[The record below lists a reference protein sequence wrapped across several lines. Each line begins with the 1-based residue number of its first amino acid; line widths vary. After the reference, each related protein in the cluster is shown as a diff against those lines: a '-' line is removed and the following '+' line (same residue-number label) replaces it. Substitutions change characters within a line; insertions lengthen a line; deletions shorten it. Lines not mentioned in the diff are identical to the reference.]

1 MQQAKRLLLPG
12 DPGFQEILGMAL
24 PPGWQQ
30 SAAKL
35 SGEFAFLADA
45 ETGALRVGSFDELD
59 DYIEGGEYEARLR
72 NAGDDDALDDLLVT
86 Y

>member
-1 MQQAKRLLLPG
+1 MVGRLLLLPG

-30 SAAKL
+30 SAAKH
-35 SGEFAFLADA
+35 SGEFVFMANS
-45 ETGALRVGSFDELD
+45 ETGALRVGSFDDLD
-59 DYIEGGEYEARLR
+59 DYIEGGEYEQRLE
-72 NAGDDDALDDLLVT
+72 NSGQDDVLHDLLVT